1 MQHHM
6 HIYRLVDEKNY
17 EKKQGLNILEELSL
31 LEYG

>member
-1 MQHHM
+1 M

>member
-1 MQHHM
+1 M
-6 HIYRLVDEKNY
+6 HIYRLVDETNY

>member
-1 MQHHM
+1 M
-6 HIYRLVDEKNY
+6 HIYRLFVLEATNY

>member
-1 MQHHM
+1 M
-6 HIYRLVDEKNY
+6 HIYRLVDLEATYY